1 MNLTENQISNV
12 MEKIKNSPVE
22 LMGVIFHSTS
32 GVRDFRIVGEGTATR
47 VGFNF
52 KDIAQGIVD
61 NKSSMLTL
69 VHNHPAGPV
78 RPSQED
84 LSLTFDLQDRLKKVG
99 IKIHDHL
106 ILGGAGGVYS
116 FSENGVI

>member
-1 MNLTENQISNV
+1 MTLNEFL
-12 MEKIKNSPVE
+12 EKIKNSPVE
-22 LMGVIFHSTS
+22 LMGVIFHSTT
-32 GVRDFRIVGEGTATR
+32 GVKDFRIIGEGTETR

-52 KDIAQGIVD
+52 KDISQGIVD
-61 NKSSMLTL
+61 NKTSMITL
-69 VHNHPAGPV
+69 VHNHPAGHEV
-78 RPSQED
+78 RPSKLD
-84 LSLTFDLQDRLKKVG
+84 LELTFDLVDRLKKVN